1 MGFFD
6 KLKNHFA
13 DVFNGKLN
21 DNFYDDLEEALI
33 CSDIGV
39 GLAGE
44 LVEDLRTKIK
54 QDKLS
59 EPEQAKDALREL
71 LLSRV
76 AGSAGGRNAED
87 STSYNAGNTPEIILV
102 IGVNGVGKTTTLG
115 KLAHYYATQGKRV
128 LLAAGDTFR
137 AAAGD
142 QLEIWSKRANVDI
155 VRQHEGADPAAVV
168 FDSLNAARA
177 RKVDVILIDT
187 AGRLHTKN
195 NLMQEL
201 AKIGRVIDR
210 EMPDSRREC
219 LLVLDAT
226 TGQNGLMQAAQ
237 FTKSIEL
244 TGLVLTKMD
253 GTAKGGVAFAVG
265 DALGVPVKWVGVGEK
280 IDDLLPFGAKAFVR
294 EII

>member
-6 KLKNHFA
+6 KLKTHFSE
-13 DVFNGKLN
+13 VFTRSKL
-21 DNFYDDLEEALI
+21 DEDFYDELEEALI
-33 CSDIGV
+33 TADIGV
-39 GLAGE
+39 ELAGE
-44 LVEDLRTKIK
+44 LVEQLHNKIK
-54 QDKLS
+54 LDKLS
-59 EPEQAKDALREL
+59 EPEQAKEALREL
-71 LLSRV
+71 LIKRMCRGEHCSP
-76 AGSAGGRNAED
+76 AE
-87 STSYNAGNTPEIILV
+87 SSPLIVLV

-115 KLAHYYATQGKRV
+115 KLAHHYQAQGKHV

-137 AAAGD
+137 AAAAD

-155 VRQHEGADPAAVV
+155 VRQSEGADPAAVV
-168 FDSLNAARA
+168 FDALNAARA
-177 RKVDVILIDT
+177 RDVDVILIDT
-187 AGRLHTKN
+187 AGRLHTKS

-210 EMPDSRREC
+210 EMPDASREC

-226 TGQNGLMQAAQ
+226 TGQNGLMQAAE
-237 FTKSIEL
+237 FTQSIAL

-265 DALGVPVKWVGVGEK
+265 ETLDVPVKWVGVGEQMG
-280 IDDLLPFGAKAFVR
+280 DLMPFDAEAFVR